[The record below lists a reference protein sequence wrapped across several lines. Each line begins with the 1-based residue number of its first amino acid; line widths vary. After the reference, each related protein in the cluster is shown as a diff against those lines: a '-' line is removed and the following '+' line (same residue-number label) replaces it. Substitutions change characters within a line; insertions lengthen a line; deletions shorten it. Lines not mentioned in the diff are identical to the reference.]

1 MQNVL
6 EYHGQLN
13 AELTSANNRVDIL
26 QKKINDL
33 NGDRLSLEKETLT
46 LGTNS
51 LALERESD
59 VLQSAVDDYPPE
71 SDALP
76 SLLSVNVR
84 LKKSFDLQTHL
95 VKSKK
100 RKFVGDCDRLRYNVT
115 QLISAST
122 SLSQKPS
129 PPCKSPCDIRA
140 VESKLSEARSCLS
153 KNQDGLDSIL
163 QIAEDAKSRVAEL
176 QTKLKRRNQ
185 ETKDLN
191 AAHAVISS
199 KISTLCV
206 SLASRGRQLSPNPSI
221 APHNPY
227 TNDEQKVTS
236 SCPTL
241 SDNQMYET
249 PSSSAT
255 IHPQAFMPKPRA
267 SRSRQRILDS
277 FPVIGGLE
285 ESDADDSDDEL
296 LFPTRKLF
304 K

>member
-84 LKKSFDLQTHL
+84 LKKVRKRDLVLHLYIASPPSPPKLNWRSTCLALHSQSFDLQTHL

-153 KNQDGLDSIL
+153 KNQEELDSIL

-185 ETKDLN
+185 ETK
-191 AAHAVISS
+191 
-199 KISTLCV
+199 V
-206 SLASRGRQLSPNPSI
+206 SFALDFSLGQL
-221 APHNPY
+221 
-227 TNDEQKVTS
+227 
-236 SCPTL
+236 
-241 SDNQMYET
+241 
-249 PSSSAT
+249 
-255 IHPQAFMPKPRA
+255 
-267 SRSRQRILDS
+267 
-277 FPVIGGLE
+277 
-285 ESDADDSDDEL
+285 
-296 LFPTRKLF
+296 
-304 K
+304 